1 MGIPSYA
8 KINLYLKIGKK
19 VSSGYHNIQS
29 VMQKIDLS
37 DNISI
42 EPISEDKIIVE
53 STNKEIENES
63 NLAYDAAMLLKKKY
77 KVKHGVKIFI
87 EKNIPLE
94 AGLGGGSSD
103 AATALMNL
111 NKLWSLKL
119 KEKQL
124 IELAAQIGS
133 DVPFFIGENA
143 ALVEGIGDKIKR
155 IKKSFSINIVLINP
169 GFRVSTKWA
178 YSSFDRQ
185 IRENQRFSGHRK
197 SKGFSRE
204 PKIKTKAEINALIKA
219 IEKKDIK
226 EIASNL
232 HNDFEP
238 IVAKRYKIINEIKN
252 NLLRNDALNAAVSG
266 SGPTVFGVFNSI
278 YEAREAFFKMQYD
291 YPFVFLTKTI

>member
-1 MGIPSYA
+1 MYINSYA
-8 KINLYLKIGKK
+8 KINLYLKIGRKL
-19 VSSGYHNIQS
+19 SSGYHNIQG
-29 VMQKIDLS
+29 VMQRIELS
-37 DNISI
+37 DSISI

-53 STNKEIENES
+53 CTNKELENEN
-63 NLAYDAAMLLKKKY
+63 NLAYKAALLLKKRFKARQ
-77 KVKHGVKIFI
+77 GVRIYI
-87 EKNIPLE
+87 EKNIPIE

-103 AATALMNL
+103 AATTLLNL
-111 NKLWSLKL
+111 NKLWGLKL

-133 DVPFFIGENA
+133 DVPFFIEENA

-169 GFRVSTKWA
+169 GFRISTKWA
-178 YSSFDRQ
+178 YAAFDKQ
-185 IRENQRFSGHRK
+185 K
-197 SKGFSRE
+197 
-204 PKIKTKAEINALIKA
+204 PKIKTKADIKNLIKA

-226 EIASNL
+226 EIANNL

-238 IVAKRYKIINEIKN
+238 VVTKKYKSLNEIKA
-252 NLLRNDALNAAVSG
+252 NLLRNDALNAGISG

-278 YEAREAFFKMQYD
+278 YEAREAYFKIQYD

>member
-1 MGIPSYA
+1 MPIPSYA

-19 VSSGYHNIQS
+19 LGSGYHNIQS
-29 VMQKIDLS
+29 VMQRIELS

-42 EPISEDKIIVE
+42 EPVNEDRIMVE
-53 STNKEIENES
+53 STNPELSGEE
-63 NLAYDAAMLLKKKY
+63 NLAYQVALLLKKKY
-77 KVKHGVKIFI
+77 KVRHGVKIYI
-87 EKNIPLE
+87 EKNVPLE

-103 AATALMNL
+103 AATTLVHL
-111 NKLWSLKL
+111 NKLWGLKL

-124 IELAAQIGS
+124 VELGSQIGS

-169 GFRVSTKWA
+169 GFRVSTKWT
-178 YSSFDRQ
+178 YSAFDRQ
-185 IRENQRFSGHRK
+185 K
-197 SKGFSRE
+197 
-204 PKIKTKAEINALIKA
+204 PKIKTKADISSLIRA

-226 EIASNL
+226 EIANNL
-232 HNDFEP
+232 HNDFES
-238 IVAKRYKIINEIKN
+238 IVTKKYKVINEIKN
-252 NLLRNDALNAAVSG
+252 NLLRNDALNALVSG

-278 YEAREAFFKMQYD
+278 YEARETFFKIQYD